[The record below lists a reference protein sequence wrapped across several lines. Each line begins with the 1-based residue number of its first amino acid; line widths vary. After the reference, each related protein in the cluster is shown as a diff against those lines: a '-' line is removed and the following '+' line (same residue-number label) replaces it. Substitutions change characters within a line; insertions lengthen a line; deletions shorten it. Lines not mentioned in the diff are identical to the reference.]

1 MMMRLLFIFL
11 ICLQAKATWAQ
22 TSTTA
27 TTSQSPTIEESMTSK
42 PKAPP
47 GFEPIAGKDK
57 RAERVNAN
65 VLVAVSYG
73 SIFTLLIGYLFFLVR
88 EHRRISEERE
98 FLRNKIET
106 QKSSS

>member
-1 MMMRLLFIFL
+1 MRRALLSLLF
-11 ICLQAKATWAQ
+11 CLYAYPTWAQ

-27 TTSQSPTIEESMTSK
+27 TTSSKATAEASIAPK

-47 GFEPIAGKDK
+47 GFEPIAGKGK

-65 VLVAVSYG
+65 VLVAISYG
-73 SIFTLLIGYLFFLVR
+73 SIFTLLIGYLFFLLR
-88 EHRRISEERE
+88 DYRRISEERE
-98 FLRNKIET
+98 MLKNKLET

>member
-1 MMMRLLFIFL
+1 MRRTLLVLLF
-11 ICLQAKATWAQ
+11 CLCTPPAWAQ

-27 TTSQSPTIEESMTSK
+27 TTSPSSNAEASITPK

-47 GFEPIAGKDK
+47 GFEPIAGKGK

-65 VLVAVSYG
+65 VLVAISYG
-73 SIFTLLIGYLFFLVR
+73 SIFTLLIGYLFFLLR
-88 EHRRISEERE
+88 DHRRIYEERE
-98 FLRNKIET
+98 ILTNKIET